1 MPTTATSAHIN
12 TSTTIIPTKSGLK
25 LLPPHCADVFFFS
38 VHFYSNIWKLVQLDS
53 IEMMKSPTPRPS
65 SPYRRRRIT
74 WVILLMAAAFI
85 FYAST
90 HDTSFWS
97 LPSYLK
103 EVSFSSSVA
112 SKVGLEKAKAVNSER
127 LRVQEIHGLLHFVT
141 AYPNRRLNEE
151 DGAINAVGLGL
162 TKVDPTETVDLR
174 VFSPDGEDDWQQYVK
189 TLREKYPLIV
199 FSKSYCP

>member
-1 MPTTATSAHIN
+1 M
-12 TSTTIIPTKSGLK
+12 
-25 LLPPHCADVFFFS
+25 
-38 VHFYSNIWKLVQLDS
+38 
-53 IEMMKSPTPRPS
+53 
-65 SPYRRRRIT
+65 
-74 WVILLMAAAFI
+74 
-85 FYAST
+85 
-90 HDTSFWS
+90 
-97 LPSYLK
+97 
-103 EVSFSSSVA
+103 
-112 SKVGLEKAKAVNSER
+112 GLEKAKAVNSER